1 MGKKPGS
8 GKRCGLK
15 IVLWKLSSLTCSRS
29 ATNMIGLCMMFCSQ
43 ETLISPLE
51 GILGVREELT
61 ELIDGVIFISWA
73 DSVFWCL
80 EKIGIFST
88 KLLYKE
94 MFFPGMHNIWMQ
106 GVWKAKLPLKI
117 KIFLWQVCNNKV
129 QSAEQLR
136 KRNWPGDLDCKM
148 LGDRKQLIIL
158 SLDARWRSLFGM
170 SVEMCLAGLAHLS
183 VCAIG
188 KNTL

>member
-1 MGKKPGS
+1 
-8 GKRCGLK
+8 
-15 IVLWKLSSLTCSRS
+15 
-29 ATNMIGLCMMFCSQ
+29 
-43 ETLISPLE
+43 
-51 GILGVREELT
+51 
-61 ELIDGVIFISWA
+61 
-73 DSVFWCL
+73 
-80 EKIGIFST
+80 
-88 KLLYKE
+88 